1 VENLILKHPAVHSV
15 ALVAM
20 PDPIFGERGCA
31 FVVLKPNQFLAFE
44 GLSRFLL
51 AHNIARFKL
60 PVRLE
65 ILPEFPISP
74 EGKIKRRTLREII
87 ETKLRS
93 EKPA

>member
-1 VENLILKHPAVHSV
+1 MENLILMHPAVHSF

-31 FVVLKPNQFLAFE
+31 FVVLTNQLRTCE
-44 GLSRFLL
+44 GLSRFLI
-51 AHNIARFKL
+51 AQNIARFKL
-60 PVRLE
+60 PERLE

-74 EGKIKRRTLREII
+74 AGKIMRRTLREMI